1 MSAQDSNKVSV
12 AEGWARYQRKVRP
25 ASRWKDAAVPEYDPN
40 WLVTFHVCGKSWTKT
55 AVGCPVAMG
64 PKPVTAWCKEEIRT
78 QAWMIQSGNIQEAQA
93 RRAPP
98 RTIYG
103 SEVMAEYLRNVPAKR
118 DYAKNAQRFR
128 SILEEAT
135 GKDVAEVPVN
145 EETLTRQ
152 LLFKW
157 VRMRQEYFRRG
168 WSAHGAAPADAWEIL
183 REELRA
189 GNLPGI
195 DKSECMEGNTTILT
209 YLRCARSLFANHR
222 EYLGGLKLP
231 ELREFM
237 TFSVEIEAPR
247 GHREIPEA
255 VALRIW
261 GDAETLRTE
270 DARLWVLLSVLA
282 WTGARP
288 AQVKGMTGTA
298 LEVQPDGSGVV
309 LVPVAKGGRPVR
321 WPVSPELAGAIEQV
335 RTAGSLI
342 GATSPTAAG
351 KLHRRLNAWLRER
364 GVEGTHAAYLLRH
377 ARGQQLREAGG
388 VELAADG
395 LGHTSTA
402 MVQAV
407 YTQRANVMPML
418 DPRPAALRG
427 A

>member
-103 SEVMAEYLRNVPAKR
+103 AEVIAEYLRNVPAKR

-183 REELRA
+183 REDLRA

-195 DKSECMEGNTTILT
+195 DKSGMYGGKHDDSDVSALCAVPVCESSRIPGRAEAAGAAGVYDVQRGDRGTEAGTGRFRRRW
-209 YLRCARSLFANHR
+209 RC
-222 EYLGGLKLP
+222 
-231 ELREFM
+231 
-237 TFSVEIEAPR
+237 
-247 GHREIPEA
+247 
-255 VALRIW
+255 
-261 GDAETLRTE
+261 
-270 DARLWVLLSVLA
+270 
-282 WTGARP
+282 
-288 AQVKGMTGTA
+288 
-298 LEVQPDGSGVV
+298 GSG
-309 LVPVAKGGRPVR
+309 AMRRRCGRR
-321 WPVSPELAGAIEQV
+321 ML
-335 RTAGSLI
+335 GS
-342 GATSPTAAG
+342 GCC
-351 KLHRRLNAWLRER
+351 
-364 GVEGTHAAYLLRH
+364 
-377 ARGQQLREAGG
+377 
-388 VELAADG
+388 
-395 LGHTSTA
+395 
-402 MVQAV
+402 
-407 YTQRANVMPML
+407 
-418 DPRPAALRG
+418 
-427 A
+427 